1 MFLAIMYALFTFL
14 TTIVAF
20 YIGYSLSRIFIL
32 LLLPAIYAL
41 MVKLDYGLTGGSTA
55 MTRKIGLSNI
65 NSRNSGVIDAL
76 LPGEDAW

>member
-1 MFLAIMYALFTFL
+1 MILLVFAAIST
-14 TTIVAF
+14 
-20 YIGYSLSRIFIL
+20 L

-55 MTRKIGLSNI
+55 MTRKIGLSNS